1 MDRRVLTL
9 IVAGGLTVVLV
20 AVVLIARSGD
30 SGGGGSSD
38 LTDLSTEPVVE
49 APDAPPPKTLVKKD
63 IVKGDGPVA
72 KARRQSQ
79 ARLRRRDLC
88 HR

>member
-49 APDAPPPKTLVKKD
+49 APDAPPPK
-63 IVKGDGPVA
+63 
-72 KARRQSQ
+72 SW
-79 ARLRRRDLC
+79 
-88 HR
+88 